1 MNNLNI
7 NENDDKLNLIKQIY
21 KYKEKGCEINRHYS
35 ISDDINEL
43 KFQLAILQDNERKFH
58 IEKELKSYEFL
69 FKIKSGLSGE
79 LMPPKEELLKFCFGS
94 NEYYEYHKQQLNST
108 F

>member
-1 MNNLNI
+1 MNNLDI

-21 KYKEKGCEINRHYS
+21 KYNEKGYELYRHYS

-43 KFQLAILQDNERKFH
+43 KFQLAILQDNKRKFH
-58 IEKELKSYEFL
+58 IEKELKYYEL
-69 FKIKSGLSGE
+69 IFKIKSGLSGE
-79 LMPPKEELLKFCFGS
+79 QIHQKEELLKFCFGS
-94 NEYYEYHKQQLNST
+94 NEYYEYLKQQLKSS

>member
-1 MNNLNI
+1 MNNLDI

-21 KYKEKGCEINRHYS
+21 KYEEKGIKLNRHYS

-43 KFQLAILQDNERKFH
+43 KFQLAILQDNE
-58 IEKELKSYEFL
+58 
-69 FKIKSGLSGE
+69 
-79 LMPPKEELLKFCFGS
+79 
-94 NEYYEYHKQQLNST
+94 YYEYHKQQLKSA

>member
-1 MNNLNI
+1 MNNLDI
-7 NENDDKLNLIKQIY
+7 NENDKKLNLIKQIY
-21 KYKEKGCEINRHYS
+21 EYNNKGYKLNKYYS

-43 KFQLAILQDNERKFH
+43 KFQLAQDNERKLP
-58 IEKELKSYEFL
+58 IEKELKFYELL

-79 LMPPKEELLKFCFGS
+79 PIPSKEELLKFCFGS
-94 NEYYEYHKQQLNST
+94 NEYYEYQKQQLKSA

>member
-1 MNNLNI
+1 MNNLDI

-21 KYKEKGCEINRHYS
+21 KYQEKGIKLNRHYS

-43 KFQLAILQDNERKFH
+43 KFQLAILQDNE
-58 IEKELKSYEFL
+58 
-69 FKIKSGLSGE
+69 
-79 LMPPKEELLKFCFGS
+79 
-94 NEYYEYHKQQLNST
+94 YYEYHKQQLKSA